1 MILLFSIPTAL
12 VTIAQQLGPGL
23 LTLLGLAYKSYLNKR
38 KTPDLTRTMDRANR
52 VKGILDQIKEELSA
66 IRCCEWAVSNG
77 DITLSGYH
85 LQKLSILTE
94 VCAEGTESIQP
105 LFQLVPI
112 SQFKRTIE
120 QLKAEPVV
128 VSLESK
134 IQDDLAA
141 LNLNYQMVTLVEI
154 RIHGEFSKWTGI
166 LSVSWDTERNV
177 TAQEIAFLKMQ
188 AARIGAIK
196 N

>member
-1 MILLFSIPTAL
+1 MILLSIPAILL
-12 VTIAQQLGPGL
+12 VVAQQVATPL
-23 LTLLGLAYKSYLNKR
+23 LTLAGLWYRNHLEKK
-38 KTPDLTRTMDRANR
+38 KVPDLTRVMDRGNK
-52 VKGILDQIKEELSA
+52 VKGILDQVREELDCT
-66 IRCCEWAVSNG
+66 RCCEWAVSNG

-120 QLKAEPVV
+120 HLKEAPVV
-128 VSLESK
+128 VSLENK

-141 LNLNYQMVTLVEI
+141 LNLNYEMVTLVEV
-154 RIHGEFSKWTGI
+154 RIHGEFAKWTGI
-166 LSVSWDTERNV
+166 LSVSWDHEREV
-177 TAQEIAFLKMQ
+177 TTQEIAFLKMQ